1 MQNCCI
7 IHFICVGPEAPSNI
21 TTIQTGPH
29 DLTVNWMPP
38 TDSLVTT
45 YTVKYRDEKTNT
57 LRTVPDIPST
67 ETSTV
72 ISSLLAGDRFT
83 VSVLSVS
90 NNVSSQDSQSVQEIL
105 GMDIYLFH
113 H

>member
-1 MQNCCI
+1 M
-7 IHFICVGPEAPSNI
+7 A
-21 TTIQTGPH
+21 
-29 DLTVNWMPP
+29 P

-45 YTVKYRDEKTNT
+45 YTVKYRDGKTNT

-90 NNVSSQDSQSVQEIL
+90 NGVSSEDSQSVQEIL

>member
-1 MQNCCI
+1 M
-7 IHFICVGPEAPSNI
+7 A
-21 TTIQTGPH
+21 
-29 DLTVNWMPP
+29 P
-38 TDSLVTT
+38 TDSIVTT
-45 YTVKYRDEKTNT
+45 YTVKYRDGKTNT

-90 NNVSSQDSQSVQEIL
+90 NGVSSQDSQSVQEIL
-105 GMDIYLFH
+105 GICIGILFH

>member
-1 MQNCCI
+1 M
-7 IHFICVGPEAPSNI
+7 A
-21 TTIQTGPH
+21 T
-29 DLTVNWMPP
+29 
-38 TDSLVTT
+38 TDSIVTT

-67 ETSTV
+67 ETSIE

-90 NNVSSQDSQSVQEIL
+90 NGASSQDSQSVHEIL
-105 GMDIYLFH
+105 GISFFLFH